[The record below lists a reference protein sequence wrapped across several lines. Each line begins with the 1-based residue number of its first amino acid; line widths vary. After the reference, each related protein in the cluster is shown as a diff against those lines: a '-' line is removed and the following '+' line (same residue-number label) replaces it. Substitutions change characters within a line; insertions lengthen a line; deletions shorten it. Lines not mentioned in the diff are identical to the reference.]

1 MISLRE
7 FKRLSM
13 EQKNEEIL
21 RKVYFIQFVR
31 KLYNSYIIIYF
42 TMLVFSGQ

>member
-1 MISLRE
+1 
-7 FKRLSM
+7 M

-42 TMLVFSGQ
+42 TMLVFNGQ

>member
-42 TMLVFSGQ
+42 TMLVFNGQ